1 MPPDGYA
8 WWYVDAISDDRCH
21 GLTVIAFIGSV
32 FSPYYAWARRR
43 GAADP
48 HAYCAVN
55 VLLHGPARR
64 WTMTER

>member
-1 MPPDGYA
+1 MASVEASRDTARAPR
-8 WWYVDAISDDRCH
+8 S
-21 GLTVIAFIGSV
+21 VIAFIGSV